1 VRAPSSDR
9 FVRHC
14 VESAELA
21 PLKTLARTGHLE
33 SPFSP
38 CEEPPGPDRGGNG
51 VADE

>member
-1 VRAPSSDR
+1 MKARLGDS

-14 VESAELA
+14 AESAALA
-21 PLKTLARTGHLE
+21 PAGALARTGHPE

-38 CEEPPGPDRGGNG
+38 CEELPGPEMGGNG